1 MAALPYMQL
10 YIADYLADT
19 MHLSTEEHGAYLL
32 LMFNYW
38 QTGRAIP
45 KNRLA
50 KIARVSSER
59 WGAVEESLRE
69 FFTDNGTEWVHKRIE
84 DDLALVR
91 ETLAKRSAAGKASVQ
106 SRRNR
111 KETQSASE
119 SNTCSTGVDSVFE
132 QESNTKPT
140 NKDTDK
146 NTDLKDLTQPKP
158 FPSGRDFRDY
168 VAGVLEGKLSGDSA
182 SEFHDSAIAKLQTA
196 GLDVYRD
203 YPVPERGD
211 GCEGR
216 IDIVVIDGNGIRC
229 GIELDRNSPRQKSL
243 FKLGAVELGICV
255 LRRSDIVRRT
265 EQDVLIIGGA
275 EPAKKNRDE
284 KFNPL
289 NVELPDWLPAPL
301 WAEWVEFR
309 RALGK
314 PVKTPQ
320 GATGLI
326 RKLDEYRRQGFSPGV
341 VISHSIA
348 NEYRGLFAPD
358 AGACIPPGGNRG
370 RDSPARIQE
379 LSPPDN
385 TIPPGFKG

>member
-106 SRRNR
+106 SRRSR
-111 KETQSASE
+111 KKTQSVSE
-119 SNTCSTGVDSVFE
+119 SNTCSTGVGSVFE
-132 QESNTKPT
+132 HDVNKQAT
-140 NKDTDK
+140 NKDTDPDK
-146 NTDLKDLTQPKP
+146 DTDLKDQPPKP
-158 FPSGRDFRDY
+158 P
-168 VAGVLEGKLSGDSA
+168 
-182 SEFHDSAIAKLQTA
+182 
-196 GLDVYRD
+196 
-203 YPVPERGD
+203 
-211 GCEGR
+211 CEG
-216 IDIVVIDGNGIRC
+216 DVVDGEKN
-229 GIELDRNSPRQKSL
+229 
-243 FKLGAVELGICV
+243 V
-255 LRRSDIVRRT
+255 
-265 EQDVLIIGGA
+265 
-275 EPAKKNRDE
+275 KKNRAE

-289 NVELPDWLPAPL
+289 NVELPGWLPAPL

-358 AGACIPPGGNRG
+358 SGTGIPPGGNRG
-370 RDSPARIQE
+370 RDSPTRIQDI
-379 LSPPDN
+379 SPPDN

>member
-119 SNTCSTGVDSVFE
+119 SNTCSTGVGSVFE
-132 QESNTKPT
+132 HDVNKQAT
-140 NKDTDK
+140 NKDTDPDK
-146 NTDLKDLTQPKP
+146 DTDLKDQNLLRGAEKISPTQPDENRGACGLNLHDGTRP
-158 FPSGRDFRDY
+158 AHAGPERRPLS
-168 VAGVLEGKLSGDSA
+168 AGVPEMPRPDDPEFIRLPLNDG
-182 SEFHDSAIAKLQTA
+182 SEFSVTESLVSEFETLYPAVNVRQALRNQRGWLLSDQRRRKTA
-196 GLDVYRD
+196 R
-203 YPVPERGD
+203 
-211 GCEGR
+211 
-216 IDIVVIDGNGIRC
+216 GIRKFIT
-229 GIELDRNSPRQKSL
+229 GWLAKDQDR
-243 FKLGAVELGICV
+243 
-255 LRRSDIVRRT
+255 
-265 EQDVLIIGGA
+265 
-275 EPAKKNRDE
+275 
-284 KFNPL
+284 
-289 NVELPDWLPAPL
+289 
-301 WAEWVEFR
+301 
-309 RALGK
+309 
-314 PVKTPQ
+314 
-320 GATGLI
+320 
-326 RKLDEYRRQGFSPGV
+326 
-341 VISHSIA
+341 
-348 NEYRGLFAPD
+348 
-358 AGACIPPGGNRG
+358 GGNRG
-370 RDSPARIQE
+370 RDSPARLQE

-385 TIPPGFKG
+385 TIPPGFRG

>member
-119 SNTCSTGVDSVFE
+119 SNTCSTGVGSVFE
-132 QESNTKPT
+132 HDVNKQAT
-140 NKDTDK
+140 NKDTDPDK
-146 NTDLKDLTQPKP
+146 DTDLKDQNLLRGAEKISPTQPDENRGACGLNLHDGTRP
-158 FPSGRDFRDY
+158 AHAGPERRPLS
-168 VAGVLEGKLSGDSA
+168 AGV
-182 SEFHDSAIAKLQTA
+182 
-196 GLDVYRD
+196 
-203 YPVPERGD
+203 PEM
-211 GCEGR
+211 
-216 IDIVVIDGNGIRC
+216 
-229 GIELDRNSPRQKSL
+229 PR
-243 FKLGAVELGICV
+243 
-255 LRRSDIVRRT
+255 
-265 EQDVLIIGGA
+265 
-275 EPAKKNRDE
+275 P
-284 KFNPL
+284 
-289 NVELPDWLPAPL
+289 
-301 WAEWVEFR
+301 
-309 RALGK
+309 
-314 PVKTPQ
+314 
-320 GATGLI
+320 
-326 RKLDEYRRQGFSPGV
+326 
-341 VISHSIA
+341 
-348 NEYRGLFAPD
+348 
-358 AGACIPPGGNRG
+358 
-370 RDSPARIQE
+370 
-379 LSPPDN
+379 
-385 TIPPGFKG
+385 